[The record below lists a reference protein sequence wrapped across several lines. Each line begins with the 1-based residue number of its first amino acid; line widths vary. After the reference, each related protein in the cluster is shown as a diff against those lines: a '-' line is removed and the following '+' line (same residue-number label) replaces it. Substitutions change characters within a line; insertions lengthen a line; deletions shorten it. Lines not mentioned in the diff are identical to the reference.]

1 MSVAGGAKNTLGFGF
16 NIVLAAEGKF
26 YLHVNSHCFDQQW
39 TTWALSG
46 TGEIPGLYNF
56 QLSERY
62 PFKRTVTYISGIL
75 ET

>member
-26 YLHVNSHCFDQQW
+26 YLHVNSHRFDQQW

-46 TGEIPGLYNF
+46 TGDDTKAL
-56 QLSERY
+56 
-62 PFKRTVTYISGIL
+62 
-75 ET
+75 